1 MTDPTTARESCFPPR
16 AMIATPPQ
24 SPLTLKHFSNE
35 QASLD

>member
-1 MTDPTTARESCFPPR
+1 MTDSTVRESCFPAR

-24 SPLTLKHFSNE
+24 SPLTLKHFSSE